1 MLVILGL
8 NCDLLY
14 SWILRNPFFYR
25 VFLTRNAWRITAH
38 YSMLFL
44 LYTLFFTQG
53 LCFKML
59 FMHYLMII
67 SGVWGLVVTLVGSP
81 LMYRCDTMAA
91 LQGSTFLTKKR
102 AVTILI
108 THRQVSVADW
118 RKMRGWLWCVLFCL
132 CLKAVFIDRMCFLKN
147 YF

>member
-1 MLVILGL
+1 
-8 NCDLLY
+8 
-14 SWILRNPFFYR
+14 
-25 VFLTRNAWRITAH
+25 
-38 YSMLFL
+38 
-44 LYTLFFTQG
+44 
-53 LCFKML
+53 ML

-108 THRQVSVADW
+108 THRQVSVAD
-118 RKMRGWLWCVLFCL
+118 
-132 CLKAVFIDRMCFLKN
+132 
-147 YF
+147 